1 MFKGTVQFFRET
13 RQELN
18 KVSWPAREE
27 LMGSTA
33 VVLVTTFLMAVFIGV
48 VDFFLSILIRILIR

>member
-27 LMGSTA
+27 LLGSTA